1 MRRTALTVVIG
12 AVLIIIFTL
21 LLFVFQVRKSETAV
35 VTTFGKP
42 SAHAITEPGA
52 YFKWPW
58 PIQKV
63 YKYDQRVQ
71 NFEDKYS
78 PNYTADSVILLS
90 SIYVGWKISDAGL
103 FIQNF
108 PKDASVSVPIAQ
120 QQLEGILRTARSAV
134 IGKHTLSEF
143 VNADPKALQ
152 FDAIEKEIEQAVQ
165 SELQTNHYGIQI
177 EFLGFKKIGL
187 PESITQS
194 VFARMTSDRE
204 ILINQYKYEGEARA
218 QEIKSAAD
226 RQASETINNAVA
238 DATRIRGE
246 GEAEAAKVLPVF
258 QQNPE
263 LANFLLRID
272 AIQQSLNKRTTLI
285 FDERTPPF
293 DLFTGLPAD
302 QPAKTQ
308 K

>member
-1 MRRTALTVVIG
+1 MKRNALTVVIG
-12 AVLIIIFTL
+12 VVLIIIFAL

-42 SAHAITEPGA
+42 SAQPITEPGA

-78 PNYTADSVILLS
+78 ENYTADSIILMAS
-90 SIYVGWKISDAGL
+90 VYVGWHISDAGL

-108 PKDASVSVPIAQ
+108 PKDPSVSVPIAQ
-120 QQLEGILRTARSAV
+120 HQLEGILRTAKSAI

-143 VNADPKALQ
+143 VNADPKGLQ
-152 FDAIEKEIEQAVQ
+152 FDAIEHAIEEAVQ
-165 SELQTNHYGIQI
+165 SELRTNHYGIQV

-187 PESITQS
+187 PENITQS
-194 VFARMTSDRE
+194 VFERMTSDRK
-204 ILINQYKYEGEARA
+204 ILINKYTYEGEAEA
-218 QEIKSAAD
+218 QKIKSAAD
-226 RQASETINNAVA
+226 RQAAETVNNAVA
-238 DATRIRGE
+238 SATRIRGE

-272 AIQQSLNKRTTLI
+272 ALQQSLNQRSTLI

-302 QPAKTQ
+302 KPAK
-308 K
+308 